1 MRRDMIGKITIRDF
15 KSYQQAEL
23 KLSPLTVLVGA
34 NASGKSNALEAI
46 RFLNWMAQG
55 HKLSSLQYM
64 VNKND
69 QVVRGRVADL
79 SRRGT
84 KEFGLGCTL
93 SHFKVKGKIR
103 FFREHDD
110 LYDTLELSLRLR
122 ENEELH
128 IERETVYAPGQ
139 EGYNTLYRTI
149 EPSKGA
155 NTQISVEYNNFARG
169 GKKPQ
174 ISCTDQMAIFL
185 QLESAARFADGH
197 TKAKQLIPKVAKK
210 FEGHLAGVLFLDPFP
225 QKMRDYS
232 FLSEK
237 KLLGDGSNLS
247 AVLYHLWN
255 DEEGKEKNRSAI
267 MDFIQSLPE
276 QDITGIDFLEG
287 PRGEVMI
294 QLKETFGGEEH
305 YCDAGLLS
313 DGTLRVLALAAALL
327 SAEPG
332 SLVIIEEVDNG
343 VHPSRA
349 GKLLKSINDIA
360 KEKQLAV
367 LISSHNPALLDA
379 LPDEAVPDVVF
390 CYRNPQTGWSE
401 LVRMADFTDY
411 PELIAQ
417 GALGELLTRG
427 LIDRFVKHHPG
438 SEEKKQKALKWL
450 ESIK

>member
-1 MRRDMIGKITIRDF
+1 MIGKITIRDF
-15 KSYQQAEL
+15 KSYSEAEL
-23 KLSPLTVLVGA
+23 KLAPLTVLVGA

-64 VNKND
+64 VNEND

-79 SRRGT
+79 PRRGA

-93 SHFKVKGKIR
+93 SPFKVKGKIEIN
-103 FFREHDD
+103 FFKKHDD

-128 IERETVYAPGQ
+128 IESEMVYAPGQ
-139 EGYNTLYRTI
+139 EGYNILYRTI

-174 ISCTDQMAIFL
+174 ISCTDQMSIFL

-197 TKAKQLIPKVAKK
+197 TKAKQSIPKVAKR
-210 FEGHLAGVLFLDPFP
+210 FEDHLAGILFLDPVP

-237 KLLGDGSNLS
+237 KLQGDGSNLS

-255 DEEGKEKNRSAI
+255 SEEKNRNTLLE
-267 MDFIQSLPE
+267 FIQSLPE
-276 QDITGIDFLEG
+276 QDITGMDFLEG

-313 DGTLRVLALAAALL
+313 DGTLRVLALAAALI

-332 SLVIIEEVDNG
+332 NMVIIEEVDNG

-349 GKLLKSINDIA
+349 GKLLQSINDIA
-360 KEKQLAV
+360 KEKQLTV

-379 LPDEAVPDVVF
+379 LPDEAVPGVVF

-401 LVRMADFTDY
+401 LARMADLPDY

-417 GALGELLTRG
+417 GALGELLTKG
-427 LIDRFVKHHPG
+427 LIDRFVKYHPG
-438 SEEKKQKALKWL
+438 SEAKKQQALKWL

>member
-1 MRRDMIGKITIRDF
+1 MIGKITIRDF
-15 KSYQQAEL
+15 KSYRQAEL

-64 VNKND
+64 VNEND

-79 SRRGT
+79 PRRGA

-93 SHFKVKGKIR
+93 SPFKGKIV
-103 FFREHDD
+103 FLKKHDG
-110 LYDTLELSLRLR
+110 LYNTLELSLGLR
-122 ENEELH
+122 ENDELH
-128 IERETVYAPGQ
+128 IESETVYAPEQ

-149 EPSKGA
+149 EPSKGV

-174 ISCTDQMAIFL
+174 VSCTDQMAVFL

-197 TKAKQLIPKVAKK
+197 KEAKQSIPRVAKR
-210 FEGHLAGVLFLDPFP
+210 FEDHLAGILFLDPVP

-237 KLLGDGSNLS
+237 KLQGDGSNLS

-255 DEEGKEKNRSAI
+255 SEDEKEKNRNTLLE
-267 MDFIQSLPE
+267 FIQSLPE
-276 QDITGIDFLEG
+276 QSIAGIDFLEG

-332 SLVIIEEVDNG
+332 NLVVIEEVDNG
-343 VHPSRA
+343 VHPSRM
-349 GKLLKSINDIA
+349 GKLLQSINNIA

-401 LVRMADFTDY
+401 LARMEDFTDY
-411 PELIAQ
+411 PELTAQ
-417 GALGELLTRG
+417 GALGELLTKG

-438 SEEKKQKALKWL
+438 SEEKKRKALKWL

>member
-1 MRRDMIGKITIRDF
+1 
-15 KSYQQAEL
+15 
-23 KLSPLTVLVGA
+23 
-34 NASGKSNALEAI
+34 
-46 RFLNWMAQG
+46 
-55 HKLSSLQYM
+55 
-64 VNKND
+64 
-69 QVVRGRVADL
+69 
-79 SRRGT
+79 
-84 KEFGLGCTL
+84 
-93 SHFKVKGKIR
+93 
-103 FFREHDD
+103 
-110 LYDTLELSLRLR
+110 
-122 ENEELH
+122 
-128 IERETVYAPGQ
+128 
-139 EGYNTLYRTI
+139 
-149 EPSKGA
+149 
-155 NTQISVEYNNFARG
+155 EYNNFARG

-185 QLESAARFADGH
+185 QMESAARFADGH

-267 MDFIQSLPE
+267 VEFIQSLPE

-349 GKLLKSINDIA
+349 GKLLQSINDIA

-401 LVRMADFTDY
+401 LARMADFTDY

-417 GALGELLTRG
+417 GALGELLTKG